1 VPATA
6 EKAFIT
12 LLSKLNQTKN
22 NTMNP
27 STLAHIIQQ
36 LIAAQEEN
44 DALIE
49 ECARLNQL
57 LHPVAEQPEIE
68 QEPEIEQQQ
77 PEIEQQPEQQEPEA
91 TELGAATSISLAW
104 PIIAHANEEAKQ

>member
-1 VPATA
+1 
-6 EKAFIT
+6 
-12 LLSKLNQTKN
+12 
-22 NTMNP
+22 MNP

-68 QEPEIEQQQ
+68 QQERDEQQEPE
-77 PEIEQQPEQQEPEA
+77 QPEQQEV
-91 TELGAATSISLAW
+91 
-104 PIIAHANEEAKQ
+104 AND

>member
-1 VPATA
+1 
-6 EKAFIT
+6 
-12 LLSKLNQTKN
+12 
-22 NTMNP
+22 MNP

-68 QEPEIEQQQ
+68 Q
-77 PEIEQQPEQQEPEA
+77 QQPEQPEQPEQEQEVEPEPGSA
-91 TELGAATSISLAW
+91 SSIARAW
-104 PIIAHANEEAKQ
+104 PIITEANEEAKL

>member
-1 VPATA
+1 
-6 EKAFIT
+6 
-12 LLSKLNQTKN
+12 
-22 NTMNP
+22 MNP

-57 LHPVAEQPEIE
+57 LHPVAEPE
-68 QEPEIEQQQ
+68 
-77 PEIEQQPEQQEPEA
+77 QPEQPEP
-91 TELGAATSISLAW
+91 TE
-104 PIIAHANEEAKQ
+104 ANEEAKQ

>member
-1 VPATA
+1 
-6 EKAFIT
+6 
-12 LLSKLNQTKN
+12 
-22 NTMNP
+22 MNP

-44 DALIE
+44 DSLIE

-68 QEPEIEQQQ
+68 Q
-77 PEIEQQPEQQEPEA
+77 QPEQEQEQEQEQEPGSA
-91 TELGAATSISLAW
+91 SSIARAW
-104 PIIAHANEEAKQ
+104 PIITEANEEAKL

>member
-1 VPATA
+1 
-6 EKAFIT
+6 
-12 LLSKLNQTKN
+12 
-22 NTMNP
+22 MNP

-68 QEPEIEQQQ
+68 QHPEIEQQEREEQ
-77 PEIEQQPEQQEPEA
+77 QEPEQPEQQEV
-91 TELGAATSISLAW
+91 
-104 PIIAHANEEAKQ
+104 AND

>member
-1 VPATA
+1 
-6 EKAFIT
+6 
-12 LLSKLNQTKN
+12 
-22 NTMNP
+22 MNP

-57 LHPVAEQPEIE
+57 LHPRP
-68 QEPEIEQQQ
+68 
-77 PEIEQQPEQQEPEA
+77 PEQSEQSEQTWVI
-91 TELGAATSISLAW
+91 TE
-104 PIIAHANEEAKQ
+104 ANEEAKQ